1 MVKELKTLPNDE
13 PIESQKYVVF
23 SFVTPE
29 NVKGMT
35 ECAFMFRGAF
45 ATIEEAREHAKKLQ
59 QINGDFNIFVG
70 EGFKWTYFNQDV
82 NKCVDV
88 VYREER
94 LNEIMSVFN
103 KQMKKKDELEKERQR
118 DMVEEMI
125 KDNKVKKYENDDN
138 PDSKIKLSIKEKMEK
153 INKMEIDKSKVN
165 IDKIDSDIAKLKD
178 AINKMH
184 KE

>member
-1 MVKELKTLPNDE
+1 
-13 PIESQKYVVF
+13 
-23 SFVTPE
+23 
-29 NVKGMT
+29 
-35 ECAFMFRGAF
+35 
-45 ATIEEAREHAKKLQ
+45 
-59 QINGDFNIFVG
+59 
-70 EGFKWTYFNQDV
+70 
-82 NKCVDV
+82 
-88 VYREER
+88 
-94 LNEIMSVFN
+94 MSEFN

-138 PDSKIKLSIKEKMEK
+138 PDSKVKLSIKEKMEK

-165 IDKIDSDIAKLKD
+165 IDKIDNDIAKLKD

>member
-1 MVKELKTLPNDE
+1 
-13 PIESQKYVVF
+13 
-23 SFVTPE
+23 
-29 NVKGMT
+29 
-35 ECAFMFRGAF
+35 
-45 ATIEEAREHAKKLQ
+45 
-59 QINGDFNIFVG
+59 
-70 EGFKWTYFNQDV
+70 
-82 NKCVDV
+82 
-88 VYREER
+88 
-94 LNEIMSVFN
+94 
-103 KQMKKKDELEKERQR
+103 MKKKDELEKERQR

-138 PDSKIKLSIKEKMEK
+138 PDSKVKLSIKEKMEK